1 MDYAEQTALIAMR
14 AKRALVSRQID
25 ELNKAKKAITMDFES
40 ADAQLMLAQVR
51 GHGGLVSYTFQNV
64 LFHVNQLRKQYVLR
78 PGSLVSILI
87 VPMTRNVG
95 IVS

>member
-51 GHGGLVSYTFQNV
+51 GHCVLVSCTLQNV
-64 LFHVNQLRKQYVLR
+64 LFFR
-78 PGSLVSILI
+78 
-87 VPMTRNVG
+87 M
-95 IVS
+95 